1 MNELPHEFTILYKDG
16 EGAQKESRV
25 WAFDSKDAIQNWEE
39 EKKLPEQIFIR
50 VK

>member
-1 MNELPHEFTILYKDG
+1 MKELPHEFTVLYKDSD
-16 EGAQKESRV
+16 GAQKEAKV

-39 EKKLPEQIFIR
+39 EEKLPNQIFVR